1 MHRNALF
8 LLLLLPQL
16 LVGQVNRKGTWH
28 LAIGAS
34 LGAHNTQYISTST
47 VSVPILGGTYQ
58 VRTEENDGAATVLF
72 PIDVQY
78 GLARPVSVGLFVE
91 PGAYLDSNNT
101 RTNSLV
107 LFGFQPRAYIINHDR
122 FCWSASLQIGS
133 GSLRIN
139 DTEGGVDNEAR
150 YAGPLFGLGSGVGF
164 YFGEHIGLRTDLRYL
179 GSALRIK
186 DYSENGQ
193 AVDLSAFEAELNTTG
208 FTLQVALAL
217 RF

>member
-1 MHRNALF
+1 MSRTTLTLF
-8 LLLLLPQL
+8 LLLPQL
-16 LVGQVNRKGTWH
+16 LHAQVNQKGTWH

-34 LGAHNTQYISTST
+34 LGAHRTQYISTST
-47 VSVPILGGTYQ
+47 VSIPVLGGTYE

-78 GLARPVSVGLFVE
+78 GLARPVSIGLFVE
-91 PGAYLDSNNT
+91 PGSYLDSNYT
-101 RTNSLV
+101 RSNSLV
-107 LFGFQPRAYIINHDR
+107 LYGFQPRAYIINHDR

-133 GSLRIN
+133 GALRITDN
-139 DTEGGVDNEAR
+139 EAGVEEEAR
-150 YAGPLFGLGSGVGF
+150 YAGPVFGLGSGVGF
-164 YFGEHIGLRTDLRYL
+164 YFGEHLGLRTDLRDL

-186 DYSENGQ
+186 EYRENGQ
-193 AVDLSAFEAELNTTG
+193 AIDLSAFDAELNTTG